1 MAPRGLLQPEYCL
14 VPYGLVLNVLAL
26 GLTNPPP
33 PILDLDDP
41 TEFVLDNDPDEP
53 DLEMDDDDPHCCLG

>member
-1 MAPRGLLQPEYCL
+1 M
-14 VPYGLVLNVLAL
+14 LAL